1 MDISKGGVLTLTL
14 CCRCLLHVDELAMGR
29 YRRKRM
35 HKNIKDIKKKYR
47 TKRRTKDI
55 DQIHEDL
62 RPENAERLRSQA
74 VDHDLPGLG
83 QHYCLTC
90 A

>member
-1 MDISKGGVLTLTL
+1 
-14 CCRCLLHVDELAMGR
+14 
-29 YRRKRM
+29 M

-47 TKRRTKDI
+47 TKRRTKDL

-62 RPENAERLRSQA
+62 RPENADRLRNQDI
-74 VDHDLPGLG
+74 DHDLPGSG

>member
-1 MDISKGGVLTLTL
+1 
-14 CCRCLLHVDELAMGR
+14 
-29 YRRKRM
+29 M

-47 TKRRTKDI
+47 TKRRTKVSSSLKFTSSVFPYSGCLDSVTTLFLLLVQDI
-55 DQIHEDL
+55 DQIHDDL
-62 RPENAERLRSQA
+62 QSGTAEKLLNQK
-74 VDHDLPGLG
+74 VDHDVPGSA